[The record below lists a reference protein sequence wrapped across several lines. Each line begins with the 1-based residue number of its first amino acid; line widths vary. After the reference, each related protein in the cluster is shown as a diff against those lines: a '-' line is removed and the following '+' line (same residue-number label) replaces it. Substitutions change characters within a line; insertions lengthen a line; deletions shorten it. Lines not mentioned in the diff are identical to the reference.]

1 MNEENKWN
9 PPDPEAWKPP
19 GKRSDEDSSATSS
32 HPRLQLSLRHY
43 VLDANGEPV
52 EEFDLSR
59 WAFCF
64 GSLQDRKVARTNLG
78 RAYVSTVF
86 LGLDHNYFGG
96 DPILWE
102 TMIFRHGDHG
112 GSSYYPMQR
121 CGGSR
126 EQAVA
131 MHNEM
136 VRMARKLIRFP
147 KPLSRKKWLRRRRM
161 SLRKVRRY
169 ASEISG
175 VMYSL
180 KDNEI

>member
-19 GKRSDEDSSATSS
+19 GKRSDEDSSVTSS

-43 VLDANGEPV
+43 VLDENGEPV
-52 EEFDLSR
+52 EEPDMSR
-59 WAFCF
+59 WAFF
-64 GSLQDRKVARTNLG
+64 YGSRSSRRIARTNLG

-86 LGLDHNYFGG
+86 LGLDHNFFGG

-102 TMIFRHGDHG
+102 TMIFVHGDRG
-112 GSSYYPMQR
+112 GSSGYPMRR

-126 EQAVA
+126 EQAIA
-131 MHNEM
+131 MHNET
-136 VRMARKLIRFP
+136 VKMARRLIRFP
-147 KPLSRKKWLRRRRM
+147 KPLSRKKQLRNRRM
-161 SLRKVRRY
+161 SLRKIRRY

-175 VMYSL
+175 VMYKL